1 MTTLV
6 NNVDPDFGDNVYD
19 AYFANLTPCSSTL
32 TVQDFIPVPSEN
44 DHPMKNLMITLILPN
59 LRDRACFPLSDVV
72 SYVQDRDPTFKA
84 EDITV
89 YHLIL
94 FFFFDKLDS
103 VDDLGIPIKYISQLK
118 LINMG
123 KSYRLSN
130 LVDISFPVSY
140 LPTFNLFTMLST
152 SPIFQLSAI
161 PLTNVIPFTISAGEI
176 DTRLDK
182 IINHR
187 NHTAEDRS
195 SHGSIKDQLKRVRS
209 SISSA
214 SSRKQSVSSVE
225 SAASSLVRS
234 RSSSIPTRSMTNG
247 SETEVDE
254 ITIPNTFV
262 KPLISRHRS
271 RISIRSNFRRLF
283 N

>member
-1 MTTLV
+1 MTTLI
-6 NNVDPDFGDNVYD
+6 NSVDPDFGDNAYD

-32 TVQDFIPVPSEN
+32 TVQDYIPVLSEN
-44 DHPMKNLMITLILPN
+44 DPVKNLMITLILPN

-72 SYVQDRDPTFKA
+72 SYVQARDASFNA

-94 FFFFDKLDS
+94 FIFFEKLNR

-130 LVDISFPVSY
+130 LVDISFPISY
-140 LPTFNLFTMLST
+140 LPSFSLFTMLST
-152 SPIFQLSAI
+152 SPIFQVSAI
-161 PLTNVIPFTISAGEI
+161 PSSNVVPFTISEGEI
-176 DTRLDK
+176 DNRLKKVID
-182 IINHR
+182 HR
-187 NHTAEDRS
+187 NQPAEDRG

-225 SAASSLVRS
+225 SAGSSLTRS
-234 RSSSIPTRSMTNG
+234 RSSSIPTRSLTNG

-254 ITIPNTFV
+254 ISIPNNFV
-262 KPLISRHRS
+262 KPLNLRHRS

-283 N
+283 H